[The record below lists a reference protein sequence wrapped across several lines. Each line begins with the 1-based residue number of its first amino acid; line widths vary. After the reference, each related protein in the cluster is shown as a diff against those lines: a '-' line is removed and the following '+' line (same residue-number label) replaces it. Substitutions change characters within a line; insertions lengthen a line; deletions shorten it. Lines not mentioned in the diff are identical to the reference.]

1 MRFDEAR
8 FLPGGDHFILVQF
21 GDDGSI
27 DLNFLALGLTAA
39 LKADQTRGVVD
50 TNPSYN
56 SLVVEYDS
64 DDISYGDLQA
74 ELERLIGGLGSVE
87 ELELDSRLAYLPV
100 MYLDPWTRD
109 CVADYSEKIS
119 PREYDPDFVARVNGL
134 EDAKQLAARSK
145 AVSNRL
151 SHEIALNGWTK
162 KFQIALGRRA

>member
-1 MRFDEAR
+1 M
-8 FLPGGDHFILVQF
+8 PGGDHFILVQF

-39 LKADQTRGVVD
+39 LKREATPGVVD

-56 SLVVEYDS
+56 SLVVEYES
-64 DDISYGDLQA
+64 DDISYADLQA

-109 CVADYSEKIS
+109 CVADYS
-119 PREYDPDFVARVNGL
+119 
-134 EDAKQLAARSK
+134 LAS
-145 AVSNRL
+145 VDLQNS
-151 SHEIALNGWTK
+151 
-162 KFQIALGRRA
+162 